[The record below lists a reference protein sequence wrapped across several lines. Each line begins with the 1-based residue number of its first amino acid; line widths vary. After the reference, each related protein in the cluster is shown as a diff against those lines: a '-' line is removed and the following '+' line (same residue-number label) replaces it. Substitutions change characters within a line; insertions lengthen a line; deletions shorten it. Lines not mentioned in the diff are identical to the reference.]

1 MEYKKDADDFEKQVE
16 KLKKQLQTYISDK
29 NRCVNLENENEAL
42 KTEMRHLSCVAED
55 WEAKF
60 DT

>member
-1 MEYKKDADDFEKQVE
+1 M
-16 KLKKQLQTYISDK
+16 QTYISDK